1 MGVEAGPEPT
11 DAKTFVLSAARE
23 RAGSWGVGPTY
34 TWLLPSPVSTS
45 GNTRWDPASQ
55 VLGKTERGNA
65 GYAVPKREPSSFIPL
80 PYVTQRHSVSRRCWK
95 NGTDTLAPRRVARDL
110 QSAKNTIFAKCN
122 KAKRHKTRSACAWHT
137 VKAQLV
143 TDYPPLLTGE
153 ETATWQ
159 GRGDLSRVA
168 RQFIKSHEA
177 KMYKIGA
184 SLVAQW

>member
-1 MGVEAGPEPT
+1 MSTHSNILAWEIPWTEEPGGLQSMG
-11 DAKTFVLSAARE
+11 L
-23 RAGSWGVGPTY
+23 
-34 TWLLPSPVSTS
+34 
-45 GNTRWDPASQ
+45 Q
-55 VLGKTERGNA
+55 
-65 GYAVPKREPSSFIPL
+65 
-80 PYVTQRHSVSRRCWK
+80 
-95 NGTDTLAPRRVARDL
+95 RVARQAPLSMGFPRQEYWSGLPFPSPGDL
-110 QSAKNTIFAKCN
+110 PNSEIEPTSAALAARYFTTEPPGKPSEMQYRECN